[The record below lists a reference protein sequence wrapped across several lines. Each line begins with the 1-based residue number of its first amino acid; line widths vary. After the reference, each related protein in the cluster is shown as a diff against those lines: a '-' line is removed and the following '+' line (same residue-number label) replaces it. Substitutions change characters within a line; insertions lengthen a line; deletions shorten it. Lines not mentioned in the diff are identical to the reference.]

1 MAVTTRLC
9 VPGGPTPL
17 VAVTVQVTEPPTV
30 ALPMMVAELPPA

>member
-9 VPGGPTPL
+9 VPAGPTPL

-30 ALPMMVAELPPA
+30 AVPLMVAVLPLT